1 MWGCGGLGVVG
12 RWLCVRVRVRSLGEE
27 GTEGGSKSEGEG
39 EEEEGPGEGEGEG
52 DGVRKG

>member
-1 MWGCGGLGVVG
+1 M
-12 RWLCVRVRVRSLGEE
+12 CVRVRVRSLGEE
-27 GTEGGSKSEGEG
+27 GTEGGSKSVGEG